1 MMLSHNNE
9 HNGEVC
15 GNAHSE
21 IASSRRGPWG
31 DPVQRA
37 MGRPCAE
44 GHGETLYRDM
54 GRPCTET
61 WGDPVQRAMGRPC
74 ALHMKIARVP
84 RVLAS

>member
-37 MGRPCAE
+37 IGRPCAE
-44 GHGETLYRDM
+44 GHGETLCITHENSKSSTRSCKLIFECPM
-54 GRPCTET
+54 
-61 WGDPVQRAMGRPC
+61 
-74 ALHMKIARVP
+74 LF
-84 RVLAS
+84 